1 MSDDLRTPTDFRT
14 FASMSNAR
22 YIEAKENW
30 AAKQKAR
37 GVTSR
42 ATASAERL
50 PPGQKLTTG
59 FPVLDLGV
67 QPEIASEDWRLA
79 VNGAVEA
86 PAILAWEQFNA
97 LPQVEDVS
105 DFHCVTTWSK
115 YDCRWGGV
123 AFTTL
128 YELVKPRDEARFV
141 YFTGYDGYSTNVSL
155 ERCLDDDVLIATH
168 FDGMPLS
175 REHGGPA
182 RVIIPKL
189 YAWKGAKFVNG
200 ITFLAEDKLGFWEVR
215 GYSNSADPWKE
226 ERYA

>member
-1 MSDDLRTPTDFRT
+1 MSKV
-14 FASMSNAR
+14 R
-22 YIEAKENW
+22 YI
-30 AAKQKAR
+30 AAKQKWAEKQVAA
-37 GVTSR
+37 GVRPRVEPSD
-42 ATASAERL
+42 ERL

-67 QPEIASEDWRLA
+67 QPDIPLA
-79 VNGAVEA
+79 EWSLTLDGLVEKPVSLSWDA
-86 PAILAWEQFNA
+86 LGD

-128 YELVKPRDEARFV
+128 YELAHPKPEARFV
-141 YFTGYDGYSTNVSL
+141 YFTSYDGYSTNVPL
-155 ERCLDDDVLIATH
+155 EQCLDDDVLLATS
-168 FDGMPLS
+168 FEGAAVP

-182 RVIIPKL
+182 RIIIPKL
-189 YAWKGAKFVNG
+189 YAWKGAKFVKSL
-200 ITFLAEDKLGFWEVR
+200 TFLAEDKLGFWEVR
-215 GYSNSADPWKE
+215 GYSNTADPWRE